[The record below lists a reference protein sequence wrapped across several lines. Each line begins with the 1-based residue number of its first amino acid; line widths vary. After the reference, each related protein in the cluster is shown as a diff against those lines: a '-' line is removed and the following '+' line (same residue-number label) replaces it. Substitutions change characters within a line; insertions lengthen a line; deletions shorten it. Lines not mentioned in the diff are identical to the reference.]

1 LNITGT
7 HLESITAVTINNV
20 KTTTGIT
27 INSSVNIVVL
37 VPFSNTSVPQNNT
50 IVVSGPYGATA
61 SSTTFTYNPYQTSAA
76 PPTVAPNVLP
86 NSNTQPQQTGPVT
99 MTGIT
104 KTSTIYT
111 PGYTKIGINPLI
123 LVNWEISS
131 YPLSPYLSY
140 DVIKETVSS
149 NNTLVRKIISQGVVS
164 LGDKY
169 TNAAFSEFYIE
180 DADVIY
186 EIENDGVTIPTD
198 CEINYKI
205 KILAN
210 TILPTT
216 PPTQTVTQWFSNLI
230 IIP

>member
-1 LNITGT
+1 
-7 HLESITAVTINNV
+7 
-20 KTTTGIT
+20 
-27 INSSVNIVVL
+27 
-37 VPFSNTSVPQNNT
+37 VPQNNT
-50 IVVSGPYGATA
+50 IVVSGPYGSSA

-86 NSNTQPQQTGPVT
+86 NSNTQPQQTGPIT

-104 KTSTIYT
+104 ELNTVNA

-123 LVNWEISS
+123 LVNWEILS

-140 DVIKETVSS
+140 EVVKETVSS
-149 NNTLVRKIISQGVVS
+149 NNTLVKTVISQGVID
-164 LGDKY
+164 LRDKY
-169 TNAAFSEFYIE
+169 TNSAFSEFFIE
-180 DADVIY
+180 DADVVY
-186 EIENDGVTIPTD
+186 EIDNDGVTIPTD
-198 CEINYKI
+198 CVINYKI

-210 TILPTT
+210 TILPTN